1 MQDPKAL
8 QLFREVL
15 AKTKAGRMRW
25 EPTANESEFFSVLPS
40 GSTLV
45 ASMSRQ
51 QNSYGDYLGDDF
63 ALVLR
68 NGEQDLLRVAPEVD
82 GVGIAG
88 LSELYE
94 FARRHALRVDAT
106 VDQVL
111 GDLAKL

>member
-1 MQDPKAL
+1 MKDPQAL
-8 QLFREVL
+8 KLFQEVL

-25 EPTANESEFFSVLPS
+25 EPTASETEFFSVLPS
-40 GSTLV
+40 GYTLLV
-45 ASMSRQ
+45 SMSPVR
-51 QNSYGDYLGDDF
+51 NRYGDNLGDEF

-68 NGEQDLLRVAPEVD
+68 NGEQDLLRVAADVD
-82 GVGIAG
+82 GVGLG

>member
-1 MQDPKAL
+1 MEDPQAL
-8 QLFREVL
+8 KLFQEVL
-15 AKTKAGRMRW
+15 AKTKAGRIRW
-25 EPTANESEFFSVLPS
+25 EPTASDTEFFSVLPS
-40 GSTLV
+40 GYTLLT
-45 ASMSRQ
+45 SMSRQ

-63 ALVLR
+63 TLVLR
-68 NGEQDLLRVAPEVD
+68 NGEQDLLRVTSDVD
-82 GVGIAG
+82 GVGSAG

>member
-1 MQDPKAL
+1 MDDPKAL

-25 EPTANESEFFSVLPS
+25 EPTANETEFFNVLPS
-40 GSTLV
+40 GSTLLV
-45 ASMSRQ
+45 SKSRQ
-51 QNSYGDYLGDDF
+51 QDSYGNYDDDF

-68 NGEQDLLRVAPEVD
+68 NGEQDLLRVASDVQ
-82 GVGIAG
+82 GVGLRG

-94 FARRHALRVDAT
+94 FVRRQALRVDAT

>member
-1 MQDPKAL
+1 MGAHRKRNRVL
-8 QLFREVL
+8 QCSTERVHSADLDV
-15 AKTKAGRMRW
+15 A
-25 EPTANESEFFSVLPS
+25 PNE
-40 GSTLV
+40 
-45 ASMSRQ
+45 
-51 QNSYGDYLGDDF
+51 NSYGDYLGDDF

-68 NGEQDLLRVAPEVD
+68 NGEQDLLRVAADVD
-82 GVGIAG
+82 ESRLAG